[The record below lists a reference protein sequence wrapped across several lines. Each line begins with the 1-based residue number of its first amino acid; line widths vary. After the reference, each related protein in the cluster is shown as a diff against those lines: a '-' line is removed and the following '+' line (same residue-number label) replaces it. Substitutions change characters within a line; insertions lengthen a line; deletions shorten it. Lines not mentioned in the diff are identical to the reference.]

1 MLVVGMTYVVGD
13 AWALEVEG
21 RTARAFA
28 GSPDKGTRGGLPS
41 ARHPALTVTRDAASG
56 TYTVRVPHSRDGVT
70 LALPVEAGER
80 VSVERRQSA
89 TGKKL
94 KYQRQT
100 MSLDREKIT
109 LVSFRGLTVGVN
121 LIDLA
126 VKRRGDSDAWKLA
139 FKVARVATMG
149 HDPSLQSINI
159 RLADLSPAFSPEAM
173 DYETSVDFA
182 VTELAL
188 SVGPLEAGTTI
199 AVSGTSAAGGAL
211 DVDSSLGIGGLV
223 VGRNAVRILATSE
236 DGAATRMYSVEVH
249 RREPSRDASLNALH
263 IAIGRRESFAFFGTD
278 IDERNIL
285 KPPFDGAVTK
295 YEATIPSDIEEGA
308 FLGMVAVSDPIQSVK
323 IVVRAADGTT
333 LATPGLSVGLNG
345 ALRTVSYVSGLQVGM
360 NTITV
365 MVTAQDAVTRSLY
378 SINVLRE

>member
-1 MLVVGMTYVVGD
+1 MADVIGD

-21 RTARAFA
+21 RTVEAFLGTA
-28 GSPDKGTRGGLPS
+28 DKGARGEFPS

-70 LALPVEAGER
+70 LALPVEAREK
-80 VSVERRQSA
+80 VSIERRRSA
-89 TGKKL
+89 TGKRL
-94 KYQRQT
+94 KHKRWT
-100 MSLDREKIT
+100 TRIDGKKFT
-109 LVSFRGLTVGVN
+109 LVSFASLAVGDN

-126 VKRRGDSDAWKLA
+126 VKSRGDSDAWKLA
-139 FKVARVATMG
+139 FKVARLATMG
-149 HDPSLQSINI
+149 NDPSLKSINI
-159 RLADLSPAFSPEAM
+159 RRADLSPAFSPEAL
-173 DYETSVDFA
+173 DYETSVDFT
-182 VTELAL
+182 VTEVEL

-199 AVSGTSAAGGAL
+199 AVSGTSADGGAL
-211 DVDSSLGIGGLV
+211 DVDDSLGIGGLA

-236 DGAATRMYSVEVH
+236 DGVATRMYSVEVH

-263 IAIGRRESFAFFGTD
+263 IAIGRRESFAFFGAD

-285 KPPFDGAVTK
+285 KPPFDGAVTS
-295 YEATIPSDIEEGA
+295 YEATIPSDAEQGA

-333 LATPGLSVGLNG
+333 LATQGLSLGLNG
-345 ALRTVSYVSGLQVGM
+345 ASRTISYVSGLQVGV
-360 NTITV
+360 NTITI

>member
-1 MLVVGMTYVVGD
+1 MTYVVGD

-21 RTARAFA
+21 RTVRAFL

-56 TYTVRVPHSRDGVT
+56 THTVRVPHSRDRVT
-70 LALPVEAGER
+70 LALPVEAGET

-100 MSLDREKIT
+100 TSLDREKIT
-109 LVSFRGLTVGVN
+109 LVSFRGLTVGDN

-149 HDPSLQSINI
+149 HDPSLKSINI
-159 RLADLSPAFSPEAM
+159 NLADLSPAFSPEAM

-199 AVSGTSAAGGAL
+199 AVSGTSADGGAL
-211 DVDSSLGIGGLV
+211 DVDDSLGIGGLA

-249 RREPSRDASLNALH
+249 RREPSRDASLSGLH
-263 IAIGRRESFAFFGTD
+263 IAIGRRESFAFFGAD

-285 KPPFDGAVTK
+285 KPPFDGAVIK
-295 YEATIPSDIEEGA
+295 YEATIPSDAEQGA

-333 LATPGLSVGLNG
+333 LATPGLSVGMKG
-345 ALRTVSYVSGLQVGM
+345 GVSRTVSYVSGLQVGV
-360 NTITV
+360 NTITI